1 MKSDVSYTVSD
12 GSNTVTLSYNVSQ
25 GKLYKGGV
33 ELALNSTIT
42 IGTKIFTVLQ
52 LGSTTLQY
60 TSNTG
65 GGGGGG
71 GGGGRPPCIVK
82 GQQILTPEGYVP
94 VETLKDGDTIVTSE
108 NRIVPVK
115 VYHFTI
121 SKTDEKSAPYTISAG
136 AFGKNMPPRDIRV
149 SGLHAI
155 KKDKHTWELPMTAA
169 IRNKGVVQDEVGGS
183 VTYYHVETPNYLKD
197 HLVVEGATVESF
209 GLYFMKRNGLGNIQM
224 YTWSSKYNGYTRYTP
239 NITKSVTK

>member
-1 MKSDVSYTVSD
+1 MKPSTSYTVIND
-12 GSNTVTLSYNVSQ
+12 GVSVALSYDVSQ

-33 ELALNSTIT
+33 EVPLNSSIT
-42 IGTKIFTVLQ
+42 IGTKTYTVLQ

-71 GGGGRPPCIVK
+71 GGSPPCIVE

-94 VETLKDGDTIVTSE
+94 VETLKDGDAIITSD

-115 VYHFTI
+115 VYHFTL

-136 AFGKNMPPRDIRV
+136 AFGKHMPPRDVRV

-155 KKDKHTWELPMTAA
+155 KKDKYTWELPMTASL
-169 IRNKGVVQDEVGGS
+169 RYKGVVQDAVGGS

-197 HLVVEGATVESF
+197 HLVVEGATIESF
-209 GLYFMKRNGLGNIQM
+209 GMYFMKRSGLGNVQM

-239 NITKSVTK
+239 NVTKQVRK